1 MKPEIYAAKK
11 AIVLIPIAMM
21 RIIRSSIVI
30 PANMTQDSGITFEY
44 IVVCRAPKRSLRG
57 WGL

>member
-21 RIIRSSIVI
+21 IMIRSSIVI
-30 PANMTQDSGITFEY
+30 PANMTKDRVFLFIKSRLSY
-44 IVVCRAPKRSLRG
+44 PKRNLIG
-57 WGL
+57 